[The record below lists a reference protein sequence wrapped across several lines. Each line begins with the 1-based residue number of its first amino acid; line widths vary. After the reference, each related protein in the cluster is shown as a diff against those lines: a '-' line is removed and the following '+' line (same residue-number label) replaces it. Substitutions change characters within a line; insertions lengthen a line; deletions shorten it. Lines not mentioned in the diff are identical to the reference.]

1 MKIIEAL
8 KKIKHLDRKIEKTQS
23 RIDKWC
29 SYIKEEE
36 GEEPVY
42 NTEDIRKMQQQ
53 ISDWLKEKAYLR
65 HRLHITNL
73 QTTERYD
80 HKNYT
85 IDELLGLKE
94 IVIPTEIHSL
104 KLMRRKE
111 KRGLYGEDLKNA
123 KVVNQFDSKERDKEI
138 DKLENKMNELDT
150 ILDKLT
156 LETDIIM

>member
-29 SYIKEEE
+29 SYIEEE
-36 GEEPVY
+36 IGEEPVY
-42 NTEDIRKMQQQ
+42 NSEDIRKMQQQ

-73 QTTERYD
+73 QTTEKYD

-85 IDELLGLKE
+85 IDELLGMKE
-94 IVIPTEIHSL
+94 IIIPMEIHSL
-104 KLMRRKE
+104 RLMRRKE
-111 KRGLYGEDLKNA
+111 KRGLYGDNR
-123 KVVNQFDSKERDKEI
+123 VINQFDSKERDKEI
-138 DKLENKMNELDT
+138 DRLENKMNEIDI
-150 ILDKLT
+150 ILDRLT
-156 LETDIIM
+156 LETDVIM